1 VVEDD
6 EDKRREWA
14 EFRFSVIAPL
24 VCGEYSRTEM
34 EIIRRG
40 ILSKTHTT
48 PDGQFWHVKG
58 RTLRKWVAL

>member
-1 VVEDD
+1 MVEDD

-40 ILSKTHTT
+40 VL
-48 PDGQFWHVKG
+48 
-58 RTLRKWVAL
+58 